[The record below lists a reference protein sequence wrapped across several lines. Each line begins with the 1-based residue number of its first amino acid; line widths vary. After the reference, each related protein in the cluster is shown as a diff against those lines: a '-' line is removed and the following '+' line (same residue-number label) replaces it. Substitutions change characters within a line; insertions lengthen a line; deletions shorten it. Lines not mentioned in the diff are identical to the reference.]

1 MSGKVGLPAAGADA
15 PGQAPRRSVPKVRPV
30 PQVESTEETSDADL
44 RLIIE
49 ETGDPVELVYTLV
62 DRKTGQIVKQ
72 FRREEMLRRQE
83 LGDYAAGDGF
93 SVKA

>member
-15 PGQAPRRSVPKVRPV
+15 PGQAPRRAVPKVRPV
-30 PQVESTEETSDADL
+30 PRGDSFEETSDADL

-49 ETGDPVELVYTLV
+49 ETGDPVELVYTIV
-62 DRKTGQIVKQ
+62 DRKTGQIVRR

-83 LGDYAAGDGF
+83 SGAYAAGDGF